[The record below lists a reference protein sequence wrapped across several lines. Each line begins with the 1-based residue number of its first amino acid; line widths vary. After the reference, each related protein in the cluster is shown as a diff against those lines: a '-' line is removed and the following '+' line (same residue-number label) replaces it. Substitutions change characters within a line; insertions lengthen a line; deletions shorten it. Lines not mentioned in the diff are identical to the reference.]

1 MKQAK
6 SGEPPVWFVL
16 ESSTQRIGSDP
27 HRHQS
32 APSSRHFANKSTLC
46 KSAECLPAS
55 VVTKKT
61 YHWLTNYSIERL
73 RSRYMSTL
81 TGEMGEMG
89 EIREI
94 REKSSRNIR
103 RLSSGFSKGQQTSI
117 DTDGHVIA
125 EIMTATS

>member
-81 TGEMGEMG
+81 TGEIRGKFGGNSG
-89 EIREI
+89 EII
-94 REKSSRNIR
+94 EKH
-103 RLSSGFSKGQQTSI
+103 QET
-117 DTDGHVIA
+117 VIG
-125 EIMTATS
+125 IF